1 MSPFSLKNN
10 LVNYYIVEIG
20 YTVEIGHALSL
31 QNLFPNRL
39 VISFLNRT
47 QVRQLKLSTILNTP

>member
-1 MSPFSLKNN
+1 MSPFFLKNN

-20 YTVEIGHALSL
+20 YTVEIGYALSL